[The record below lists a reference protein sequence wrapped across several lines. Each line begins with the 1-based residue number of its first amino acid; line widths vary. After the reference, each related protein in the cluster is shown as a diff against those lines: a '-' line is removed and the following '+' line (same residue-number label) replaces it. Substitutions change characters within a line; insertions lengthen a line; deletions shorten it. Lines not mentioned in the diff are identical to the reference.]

1 MRKRNCFR
9 LGIIGLFLFCMIL
22 TGCSATSLFSGKK
35 EQADQSGEESGQPKD
50 EIIGTDSEGAGYDS
64 GQGSGSGIV
73 EGGGELENIETDE
86 EASADPGDEE
96 ETSGKKSIFDVFKS
110 GSDDKKEEKT
120 AAGDGNKKVLKK
132 ITALASDYEFY
143 YDRLD
148 EKGQTLYREIY
159 AGLSG
164 MGTAYLSFL
173 DEELTDEV
181 YEYVKADHPELF
193 YCRGYRITWKESFSK
208 ITDVELW
215 GDFSMGEDQV
225 LEYADKIKKRSDEIL
240 AYVPAG
246 GDYEKIKYLHDYIVK
261 HTDYT
266 LDTEENQN
274 IISVLLEGKS
284 VCSGYTKTL
293 QFLLG
298 QAGVEAAYVWGKARG
313 SGGGSEL
320 HSWNLVCADG
330 DWYYVDVTFDDPTV
344 TGTGEDKSTLQ
355 YTFFCVTS
363 EELGRTH
370 EALHP
375 EYLPNCT
382 ATADNYFVREGRM
395 LESYDPVKLQ
405 VIFDGANAGG
415 AESVTFRCK
424 NGAVYREVKQ
434 KLIDEKEMFRYMGGR
449 ERVGYQADD
458 AMYIFVFWL

>member
-1 MRKRNCFR
+1 MRKAFCIR
-9 LGIIGLFLFCMIL
+9 LCIIGLLLACL
-22 TGCSATSLFSGKK
+22 LLSGCSVSGLLSGKK
-35 EQADQSGEESGQPKD
+35 DSADSSSEETEAPLD
-50 EIIGTDSEGAGYDS
+50 EIIGTDSGGAGYDS
-64 GQGSGSGIV
+64 NPGNGSGIT
-73 EGGGELENIETDE
+73 EGTGKLEDIETDE
-86 EASADPGDEE
+86 TASEDTKEE
-96 ETSGKKSIFDVFKS
+96 EPSEKKSIFDVFK
-110 GSDDKKEEKT
+110 GSSDESKEQKT
-120 AAGDGNKKVLKK
+120 PAGDGNEKVQKK
-132 ITALASDYEFY
+132 ISSMASDYEYY

-215 GDFSMGEDQV
+215 GDFSMSEDKV
-225 LEYADKIKKRSDEIL
+225 LEYADRIEKKAAEIIT
-240 AYVPAG
+240 YVPSG
-246 GDYEKIKYLHDYIVK
+246 SDYEKIKYLHDYIVK
-261 HTDYT
+261 HTDYII
-266 LDTEENQN
+266 DTEENQN

-298 QAGVEAAYVWGKARG
+298 KVGVEAAYVWGKARG
-313 SGGGSEL
+313 ADGASEL
-320 HSWNLVCADG
+320 HSWNLVQADG

-370 EALHP
+370 APMHS
-375 EYLPNCT
+375 EYLPTCT
-382 ATADNYFVREGRM
+382 ATADNYFVKEGRM

-405 VIFDGANAGG
+405 VIFDNASAGG
-415 AESVTFRCK
+415 AESVTFRCR
-424 NGAVYREVKQ
+424 NGAVYQEVKQ
-434 KLIDEKEMFRYMGGR
+434 KLIDEREMFRYLGGR
-449 ERVGYQADD
+449 EKVGYQAND

>member
-1 MRKRNCFR
+1 M
-9 LGIIGLFLFCMIL
+9 
-22 TGCSATSLFSGKK
+22 
-35 EQADQSGEESGQPKD
+35 
-50 EIIGTDSEGAGYDS
+50 
-64 GQGSGSGIV
+64 
-73 EGGGELENIETDE
+73 
-86 EASADPGDEE
+86 
-96 ETSGKKSIFDVFKS
+96 
-110 GSDDKKEEKT
+110 
-120 AAGDGNKKVLKK
+120 
-132 ITALASDYEFY
+132 
-143 YDRLD
+143 
-148 EKGQTLYREIY
+148 
-159 AGLSG
+159 
-164 MGTAYLSFL
+164 
-173 DEELTDEV
+173 
-181 YEYVKADHPELF
+181 
-193 YCRGYRITWKESFSK
+193 
-208 ITDVELW
+208 
-215 GDFSMGEDQV
+215 
-225 LEYADKIKKRSDEIL
+225 
-240 AYVPAG
+240 PAG